1 MSGLLKGKD
10 YCTDEYV
17 NEGIKYLQ
25 QLHFEAQSA
34 TPADADLGAGRLYY
48 KTGVGLYLYDGS
60 SWILLGAAGAGP
72 SSIPTLDA
80 IFQGDQTLN
89 LAALSTLTID
99 RSSGNNDILTLTNS
113 GGGSGKVIQITN
125 AGTGADIAGT
135 AGTWS
140 FSKAGVNVMKST
152 TIAGT
157 AGSDSLVLTAGDAG
171 LSDGSLTIVD
181 ADNAATLSVTNDTA
195 TSESPFVFA
204 GAGAFT
210 GTTTKSFMTITASG
224 LTTGTALY
232 MSAAAITQGKILR
245 IAGGTTQ
252 TSGCL
257 VLIESAANAIT
268 NTTGGLLQVSHS
280 GTTGTNAILV
290 GFDSVA
296 ADETVIQK
304 ITASGAL
311 TGTALYVSTA
321 GLTGK
326 GVLVDAASL
335 TSGLGVSITSASTA
349 LTGAGRLLNVA
360 HSGNATAGN
369 TSKVVE
375 FSSAA
380 AEDTTIFQVTA
391 SAALAGGKVAVIS
404 AAAMTTGTALAI
416 TGMAAF
422 TTGYGINLAASGT
435 TRTDGILL
443 NITDASTAAT
453 STGRMVY
460 VGHTGITGVSTILSE
475 FASAAQDETVI
486 FQVTASDVLAGG
498 KAAFISAAAM
508 TTGTALDI
516 SGMAAITTGKGINV
530 TASGTTRTDGI
541 LVNITDAST
550 AATSTGRM
558 LYVGHTG
565 ATGVSTILSEFASAA
580 TDETVI
586 VKVTAS
592 AANAL
597 GTALQVVSAT
607 TTGNGVTITT
617 SSLTTGT
624 GLSVAYAGTTSLTT
638 GANLVSITSSSTAST
653 ATTRMLY
660 VNHTGATSASGAGIL
675 SEFISVATDATTI
688 LKVTGSTGFAVG
700 TIVSVSAAALTTGTA
715 LSLANADALTTGK
728 IINATS
734 NSSNAGARSLVY
746 ISNANSAAVL
756 ATPLTIV
763 NAGVTGTGSKFKL
776 AGNFCGYNIWVSIDG
791 TSPNGAL
798 GQSQNTN
805 VTAGDICL
813 GTTGGKIAYCT
824 SAATNGT
831 WAIIT

>member
-1 MSGLLKGKD
+1 MFELQKGID
-10 YCTDEYV
+10 FCTDEYV

-25 QLHFEAQSA
+25 QLHFEARSA
-34 TPADADLGAGRLYY
+34 TPADANLGAGRLYY
-48 KTGVGLYLYDGS
+48 KTGVGLYLYDGA

-89 LAALSTLTID
+89 LGALSTLTID

-157 AGSDSLVLTAGDAG
+157 AGSDSLVLTAGDVVV
-171 LSDGSLTIVD
+171 SDGSLTMTD
-181 ADNAATLSVTNDTA
+181 ADNAATLSITNDTA
-195 TSESPFVFA
+195 TSASVFVFA
-204 GAGAFT
+204 GAGAFA
-210 GTTTKSFMTITASG
+210 GSTTTSFMTITASG

-232 MSAAAITQGKILR
+232 MPAAAITQGKILD
-245 IAGGTTQ
+245 IVGGTTQ
-252 TSGCL
+252 TSGVL
-257 VLIESAANAIT
+257 VSIASAANAIT
-268 NTTGGLLQVSHS
+268 NTTGGLLRVSHS
-280 GTTGTNAILV
+280 GTTGTSAVLV
-290 GFDSVA
+290 GFDSA
-296 ADETVIQK
+296 ATDETIIQK

-311 TGTALYVSTA
+311 TGTALYVSSA

-326 GVLVDAASL
+326 GILVDVASL
-335 TSGLGVSITSASTA
+335 TTGLGISITSASTVIA
-349 LTGAGRLLNVA
+349 TSGRLFSSA
-360 HSGNATAGN
+360 HSGNAG
-369 TSKVVE
+369 TSAILNE

-380 AEDTTIFQVTA
+380 ADETTILKVTA
-391 SAALAGGKVAVIS
+391 SAALAAGVGVNIS
-404 AAAMTTGTALAI
+404 MAAMTTGTALSI

-422 TTGYGINLAASGT
+422 TTGYGINMAASGT

-453 STGRMVY
+453 STGRMLY

-475 FASAAQDETVI
+475 FASAAQDETI
-486 FQVTASDVLAGG
+486 ILKVTASDALAAG
-498 KAAFISAAAM
+498 KAVFISAAAM

-516 SGMAAITTGKGINV
+516 SGIAAITTGKALNITN
-530 TASGTTRTDGI
+530 TGTTRTDGI

-550 AATSTGRM
+550 IATSTGRV

-565 ATGVSTILSEFASAA
+565 VTGVSTIVAEVASAA

-586 VKVTAS
+586 MKITAS

-597 GTALQVVSAT
+597 GTALQVSSAT
-607 TTGNGVTITT
+607 TTGSGVSITT
-617 SSLTTGT
+617 SALTTGT

-675 SEFISVATDATTI
+675 SEFMSVATDATTI
-688 LKVTGSTGFAVG
+688 LQVTGSTGFAVG
-700 TIVSVSAAALTTGTA
+700 TILNVSAAALTTGTA
-715 LSLANADALTTGK
+715 LLMTGANALTTGSLVSL
-728 IINATS
+728 TS
-734 NSSNAGARSLVY
+734 NSADTGTRSLVY
-746 ISNANSAAVL
+746 VHNDHASSTG
-756 ATPLTIV
+756 ATALEIV
-763 NAGVTGTGSKFKL
+763 NDSTLACIKITGATQSSHFQKAIKAGG
-776 AGNFCGYNIWVSIDG
+776 VSIWISDG
-791 TSPNGAL
+791 T
-798 GQSQNTN
+798 
-805 VTAGDICL
+805 TAQGNLTGVVGDICL
-813 GTTGGKIAYCT
+813 NAGSNKPEYCTVSGTTWVTIV
-824 SAATNGT
+824 
-831 WAIIT
+831 